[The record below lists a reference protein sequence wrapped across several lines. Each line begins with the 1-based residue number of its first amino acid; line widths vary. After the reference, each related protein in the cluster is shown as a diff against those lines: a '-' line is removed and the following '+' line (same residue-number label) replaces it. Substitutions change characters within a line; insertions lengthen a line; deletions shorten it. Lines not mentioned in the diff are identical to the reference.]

1 MRKKLRELGL
11 SIGVHPTGHNNNIT
25 DVPGV
30 KVGHFTLWE
39 EDEEGRSLRTGVTAI
54 LPHEG
59 NLFQEKVLG
68 ASYVINGFGKTI
80 GLVQLEE
87 LGTIE
92 APIMLTN
99 TFSVGAVLEGTLQY
113 MLTQNP
119 QIGETTGTI
128 NTIVGECN
136 DSYLNHI
143 RGMKIKPNHA
153 IAALNNAK
161 AGIIL
166 EGSVGAGTGMTCF
179 GWKGG
184 IGSASRKIDLD
195 SQDFMMGALVL
206 SNFGKKEELLFKGFP
221 VADFFSEEVEV
232 KSLNFQE
239 QPRDGSIII
248 VIATDLPLSE
258 RQLKRI
264 SKRATVGLARTG
276 SHIHHGSGDIVIA
289 FTNSHKIAHEGSGL
303 HIIKQVSE
311 NKMNL
316 FFDVVAELVEEAIWN
331 SLLTA
336 TTVIGD
342 KERIREELP
351 VHKLITHLSPMKK

>member
-11 SIGVHPTGHNNNIT
+11 MIGKYPTGLNNNIT

-30 KVGHFTLWE
+30 KVGHFTLWA
-39 EDEEGRSLRTGVTAI
+39 DDKTGRMQRTGVTTI

-59 NLFQEKVLG
+59 NLFKEKVLG

-113 MLTQNP
+113 MLEKNP
-119 QIGETTGTI
+119 EIGDTTGTI

-143 RGMKIKPNHA
+143 RGMNIKPEHA
-153 IAALNNAK
+153 IKAIEDAK
-161 AGIIL
+161 NGAIL
-166 EGSVGAGTGMTCF
+166 EGSIGAGTGMSCF

-184 IGSASRKIDLD
+184 IGSSSRKIRIE
-195 SQDFMMGALVL
+195 SQDFMIGAMVL
-206 SNFGKKEELLFKGFP
+206 SNFGKKEELLYQGIP
-221 VADFFSEEVEV
+221 VETLLSDDTVLDR
-232 KSLNFQE
+232 KQD

-264 SKRATVGLARTG
+264 AKRATVGLARTG

-289 FTNSHKIAHEGSGL
+289 FTNSHKIAHEGDEL
-303 HIIKQVSE
+303 HIIKQVNE

-316 FFDVVAELVEEAIWN
+316 FFDVVAEVVEEAIWN

-342 KERIREELP
+342 KGRVREEFPIDQVLS
-351 VHKLITHLSPMKK
+351 KLI